1 MPSRFSGLDCNLSV
15 ILSTAGLIAVACLAC
30 APNPVV
36 RPLVERQ
43 SLYFVGAEEFNR
55 VSPGENLLIALG
67 RLRPH
72 LLAPVGRLRGL
83 SVVLDGM
90 VIGEPDVLRSFP
102 ATSVNAVR
110 YLSAADAAAR
120 FGYRVGGPV
129 LLIELKRP

>member
-1 MPSRFSGLDCNLSV
+1 MPSGFSGLDHHESA
-15 ILSTAGLIAVACLAC
+15 ILSTAGLIAVACMAC
-30 APNPVV
+30 APNPVL
-36 RPLVERQ
+36 RPPVERQ

-55 VSPGENLLIALG
+55 VSPGENLLIALS

-90 VIGEPDVLRSFP
+90 VIGAPDVLRSFP
-102 ATSVNAVR
+102 ATSVKGVR
-110 YLSAADAAAR
+110 YLSASDAAAR
-120 FGYRVGGPV
+120 LGYRVSGPV

>member
-1 MPSRFSGLDCNLSV
+1 M
-15 ILSTAGLIAVACLAC
+15 STAGLIAVACMAC

-43 SLYFVGAEEFNR
+43 SLYFVGAEEING
-55 VSPGENLLIALG
+55 VSPGENLLTALA

-72 LLAPVGRLRGL
+72 LLAPVGRLRAL

-102 ATSVNAVR
+102 ATSVKAVR
-110 YLSAADAAAR
+110 YLGASDAAAR
-120 FGYRVGGPV
+120 FGYRVRGPV
-129 LLIELKRP
+129 LLIELKSP